1 MITSWHYQ
9 PHDTW
14 LGPKGI
20 WQRLQSYLCIHFTDQ
35 DKYKDIVEIFNR
47 P

>member
-9 PHDTW
+9 PHETW